1 MTQTGIHGT
10 EYCGAS
16 ARARLGFIR
25 EFWMLVMVVVV
36 VVLMLKREDAEAAF
50 NLSCK
55 DVLGCSLL
63 SHLNP
68 KPSALV
74 QPPVPG
80 LDVSVR
86 RSWCALTSRS
96 RTDAESLY
104 LFGCVS
110 TPPLEVEMNI
120 GCSIQRWAHD
130 YEAQHTHVCY
140 RFFEDINIHLYISS
154 IGIKMSK
161 ILKRQW
167 CRSPRCLG

>member
-1 MTQTGIHGT
+1 MVSLGTTQTGNHGT

-16 ARARLGFIR
+16 AKARLRFIR
-25 EFWMLVMVVVV
+25 EFWRLVLLVIFLL
-36 VVLMLKREDAEAAF
+36 VLERVRRSAAF
-50 NLSCK
+50 M
-55 DVLGCSLL
+55 DVLRCSCL
-63 SHLNP
+63 SLINL

-74 QPPVPG
+74 QQPVAG
-80 LDVSVR
+80 LDVSDR